1 MKNRRNKR
9 GQAMVEYIIIV
20 VLVAIAA
27 LAIFAVFS
35 DTLRQKLSGAV
46 SQMDDGTQAS
56 AAQAAAATKSQD
68 MLKKLQAD
76 GTSQ

>member
-27 LAIFAVFS
+27 LAVFAVFS
-35 DTLRQKLSGAV
+35 DTLRNKLSGAV
-46 SQMDDGTQAS
+46 SQMDSGTQAS
-56 AAQAAAATKSQD
+56 EAQAAAGVKSQD
-68 MLKKLQAD
+68 TLKKLQAD

>member
-1 MKNRRNKR
+1 MKNKRNKR

-35 DTLRQKLSGAV
+35 DTMRDKLSGAV
-46 SQMDDGTQAS
+46 SQMDSGTRAS
-56 AAQAAAATKSQD
+56 EAQAAAATSSKDTLQ
-68 MLKKLQAD
+68 KLQAD

>member
-1 MKNRRNKR
+1 MKNKRNKR

-27 LAIFAVFS
+27 LAVFAVFS

-46 SQMDDGTQAS
+46 NQMDDGTQG
-56 AAQAAAATKSQD
+56 QAAKTAADIKSHD
-68 MLKKLQAD
+68 TLKKLQAD
-76 GTSQ
+76 GTGN